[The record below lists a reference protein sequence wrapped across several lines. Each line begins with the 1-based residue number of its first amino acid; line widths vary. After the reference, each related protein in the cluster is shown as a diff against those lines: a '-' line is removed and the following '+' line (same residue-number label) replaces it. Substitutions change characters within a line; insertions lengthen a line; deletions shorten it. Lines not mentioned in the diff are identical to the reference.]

1 MIPLLVAL
9 AAAPVAPAS
18 PSEPGLF
25 ARATHERSLAGRT
38 FFLPG
43 VAWVSWA
50 PIRGA
55 VADLSRAGLGFELSV
70 AHWLDGHGYV
80 GATGQVEHVGRP
92 RVAIGVQA
100 GYELVGLE
108 VSAAR
113 ELPVSGEGGQWS
125 LQLAPFVSFGIL
137 WVSPRWILALDRRG
151 ASNHPGDGLMFVVGV
166 KLPLSSGPGAAATQ
180 PPNP

>member
-1 MIPLLVAL
+1 MISLLVAL
-9 AAAPVAPAS
+9 AAAPPAGASAS

-38 FFLPG
+38 FVLPG
-43 VAWVSWA
+43 FAWVSWA
-50 PIRGA
+50 PLRGA

-70 AHWLDGHGYV
+70 ARWLDGHGYL
-80 GATGQVEHVGRP
+80 GGTLQAEHVGRP
-92 RVAIGVQA
+92 RVALGFQA

-125 LQLAPFVSFGIL
+125 LQIAPFVSFGIL

-151 ASNHPGDGLMFVVGV
+151 ASDHPGDGLMFVVGV
-166 KLPLSSGPGAAATQ
+166 KLPLSTGPGAA
-180 PPNP
+180 PPPAP